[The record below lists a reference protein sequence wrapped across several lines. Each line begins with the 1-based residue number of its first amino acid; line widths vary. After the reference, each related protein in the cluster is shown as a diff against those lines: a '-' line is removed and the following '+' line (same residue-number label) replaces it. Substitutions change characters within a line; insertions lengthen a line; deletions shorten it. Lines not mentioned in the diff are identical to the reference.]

1 MAAGRSKVPAAE
13 LEVDMVGASGAGPT
27 VTRSGPLPARATF
40 TGMRHRRIIIPSVIA
55 LVVALAVTGAVVLNG
70 RRSEFARVA
79 AARIPAFPGV
89 TDCSPYDGAGEVR
102 LDQVFITV
110 LAMLRLKFDT
120 DPARSWFGKVP
131 VSTREDEIKDHY
143 ASAMPSV
150 LRPDNDFPDLGIDHR
165 LWVVLRRVVRQPRGS
180 RRLHRVPVQRRG
192 DEGAAAGRRLQVADG
207 HRHHAVGQA
216 GRRARPALRAVVL

>member
-1 MAAGRSKVPAAE
+1 
-13 LEVDMVGASGAGPT
+13 MVGASGAGPT

-165 LWVVLRRVVRQPRGS
+165 LWVWSYDGWSGS
-180 RRLHRVPVQRRG
+180 RAVAVAFIEYPYS
-192 DEGAAAGRRLQVADG
+192 GAAMRGRPPVADFKWLMVIDTMPSDKLDAEPDPPCV
-207 HRHHAVGQA
+207 R
-216 GRRARPALRAVVL
+216 